1 MSASVS
7 SRVADLLTAH
17 GQGHLLQCLPTADQA
32 YADSISGLDPALL
45 ASLFRGENLAPA
57 PDLSA
62 LEPPPVAPAGNDP
75 AARAAGEAAL
85 RAGAIAI
92 VLVAGGQGSRLGSD
106 LPKGCFPVGP
116 VTGAT
121 LYQIHAEKI
130 VALGRKYGRAPVLL
144 IMTSGATD
152 EPTRAFFA
160 EHGHFGLDPAQVW
173 YFRQGEMPALDRDT
187 GRVLLEAP
195 GKLFTAPDG
204 HGGCLAALSR
214 QGWLDKLAARGVG
227 HLFYFQVDNPLVHI
241 ADPVFIGRHLLAGSQ
256 ATSKVIFRR
265 DAAEKLGVFARSR
278 GRCAIVEYSD
288 LPQAMGMAKAADGSL
303 VYGAG
308 NPAIHLFSVPFLA
321 RAAAGDSLMPYHAAI
336 KKVPFWTEE
345 TGPVKPT
352 TENAIKF
359 EKFMFDVLPHAEPWL
374 LVATPRDDEFAPLKN
389 AEGADSPAEVRSA
402 QSRLAARWLARAGVP
417 VPADEHGNPP
427 APIEISPLAALEPAD
442 LDPDRLRGNDWS
454 KPVFIG
460 PEGNWKESP

>member
-17 GQGHLLQCLPTADQA
+17 GQGHLLRCLPSADQA
-32 YADSISGLDPALL
+32 YADGIAGLDPALL
-45 ASLFRGENLAPA
+45 AALFRGVNLAPA

-62 LEPPPVAPAGNDP
+62 LEPPPVTPAGNDP

-85 RAGAIAI
+85 RAGSIAI

-121 LYQIHAEKI
+121 LYQIHAEK
-130 VALGRKYGRAPVLL
+130 VAAIGRKHGRTPILL
-144 IMTSGATD
+144 VMTSGATD
-152 EPTRAFFA
+152 APTRTFFA
-160 EHGHFGLDPAQVW
+160 ENRYFGLDPAEVW
-173 YFRQGEMPALDRDT
+173 FFRQGEMPALDRQT

-204 HGGCLAALSR
+204 HGGCLAALAR
-214 QGWLDKLAARGVG
+214 QGWLDRLSARGVE

-256 ATSKVIFRR
+256 ASSKVIFRR
-265 DAAEKLGVFARSR
+265 DAGEKLGVFARSR
-278 GRCAIVEYSD
+278 GRCHIVEYSD
-288 LPQAMGMAKAADGSL
+288 LPLAMGAATAPDGSL
-303 VYGAG
+303 LYGAG

-336 KKVPFWTEE
+336 KKVPYWSEE
-345 TGPVKPT
+345 AGAVKPA

-359 EKFMFDVLPHAEPWL
+359 EKFMFDILPHAEPWL

-389 AEGADSPAEVRSA
+389 ADGADSPAEVRAA
-402 QSRLAARWLARAGVP
+402 QSRLAARWLAAAGIHVP
-417 VPADEHGNPP
+417 TDNRGTPR
-427 APIEISPLAALEPAD
+427 APIEISPMAALEPTD
-442 LDPDRLRGNDWS
+442 LDPARLRGADWS
-454 KPVFIG
+454 KPIFIG
-460 PEGNWKESP
+460 PDGNWKECP

>member
-7 SRVADLLTAH
+7 TRVADLLTAH
-17 GQGHLLQCLPTADQA
+17 GQGHLLGCLHLADQA
-32 YADSISGLDPALL
+32 YADGISKLDLALL

-85 RAGAIAI
+85 RAGSIAI

-121 LYQIHAEKI
+121 LYQIHAEK
-130 VALGRKYGRAPVLL
+130 VAALGRRHGRAPVLL

-160 EHGHFGLDPAQVW
+160 EHRHFGLDPADVW
-173 YFRQGEMPALDRDT
+173 FFRQGEMPALDRQT

-214 QGWLDKLAARGVG
+214 QGWLDRLSERGVG

-241 ADPVFIGRHLLAGSQ
+241 GDPVFIGRHLLAGSQ

-265 DAAEKLGVFARSR
+265 DAAEKLGVFASSR
-278 GRCAIVEYSD
+278 GRCHIVEYSD
-288 LPQAMGMAKAADGSL
+288 LPPAMGAAKAADGSL

-321 RAAAGDSLMPYHAAI
+321 RAAAGDSLMPYHAAV

-345 TGPVKPT
+345 TGQVKPAA
-352 TENAIKF
+352 ENVIKF
-359 EKFMFDVLPHAEPWL
+359 EKFMFDILPHADPWL
-374 LVATPRDDEFAPLKN
+374 LVATSRDDEFAPLKN
-389 AEGADSPAEVRSA
+389 AEGADSPAEVRAA
-402 QSRLAARWLARAGVP
+402 QTRLSARWLAEAGVP
-417 VPADEHGNPP
+417 VPTDERGNPT

-442 LDPDRLRGNDWS
+442 LAPARVRGADWS

-460 PEGNWKESP
+460 PDGNWKESP